1 MSQIV
6 NFNGARL
13 VKPGGA
19 TKLDASAFE
28 GVVTEGVGTIA
39 VVGEAKNGVSGQW
52 LAFTSASAMEQY
64 FQSGDL
70 ADAASVA
77 FKPLN
82 DARVG
87 DAHAQTVLAYKTN
100 SGTQAAKV
108 LQDGSSN
115 DVMRL
120 TTVDYNAAANATS
133 VAVAY
138 SNAKRVFSIT
148 PPSTV
153 TETRS
158 QETISVTDSECE
170 KLTLYYAGA
179 SGSTVTVSTTDNATA
194 DGLIDVITLNSSVA
208 GETLAIDLV
217 ALQLG
222 SIKSLVDY
230 INGRSTVWVA
240 AVGASKGDQ
249 YKFSPRLLDSLSTVT
264 VPKTS
269 GSPLSVY
276 AKLQQCLDRIN
287 AESRIVTVA
296 FPVGSVRAAPA
307 ATATVQAFSG
317 GTDGT
322 SSGTALSEALLA
334 LEALDAPQV
343 VVLKTDSASATLL
356 EAHCAKMSATGAD
369 KKERTGYAGLTGTK
383 SELISAAQTINSQH
397 IALFCNK
404 WTKVDRSGNVVVL
417 PEWAW
422 ALAAASARAGLQ
434 PGEPLT
440 WKYFASQNVT
450 QASSTWSPE
459 NDGDDMVLAGLCIAQ
474 KDRRGCK
481 ILKGITSY
489 TRFDNDVFTEES
501 IITNVK
507 AMAKEFREL
516 LEQRYT
522 GRMGM
527 IQTVANIRSDA
538 LEFWGQKREQGRIVD
553 SVVNGAITQLAYR
566 KLEVSLVKDTAY
578 VDIEISPVQGINFQ
592 LETIRLVPATIS
604 L

>member
-39 VVGEAKNGVSGQW
+39 VIGEAKNGVSGQW
-52 LAFTSASAMEQY
+52 LSFTSASAMEQY

-70 ADAASVA
+70 SDAASVA

-87 DAHAQTVLAYKTN
+87 DLHAQTVLAYKTN
-100 SGTQAAKV
+100 SGTQASKT
-108 LQDGSSN
+108 LQDGASH

-120 TTVDYNAAANATS
+120 VTADYNTAANSTTVRVTYAD
-133 VAVAY
+133 
-138 SNAKRVFSIT
+138 AKRVFEIT
-148 PPSTV
+148 PPPLT

-158 QETISVTDSECE
+158 KETISVSDAECE
-170 KLTLYYAGA
+170 KLTLYYAGDA
-179 SGSTVTVSTTDNATA
+179 SNTVTVSTTDNATA
-194 DGLIDVITLNSSVA
+194 DGLIDVITLNSNGT
-208 GETLAIDLV
+208 GETLSIDLV

-230 INGRSTVWVA
+230 INGHSTVWVA

-287 AESRIVTVA
+287 AESRIVSA
-296 FPVGSVRAAPA
+296 SFPAGAVRAAPA
-307 ATATVQAFSG
+307 AVAVQGFSG
-317 GTDGT
+317 GADGT

-356 EAHCAKMSATGAD
+356 EAHCAKMSATGTN

-397 IALFCNK
+397 IVLFCNK

-422 ALAAASARAGLQ
+422 ALAAASARAGFQ

-450 QASSTWSPE
+450 QASATWSPE
-459 NDGDDMVLAGLCIAQ
+459 NDGDDMILAGLCIAQ
-474 KDRRGCK
+474 KDRKGCK

-522 GRMGM
+522 GRKGV
-527 IQTVANIRSDA
+527 IQNVANIRSDA
-538 LEFWGQKREQGRIVD
+538 IEFWGQMREQGRIVD
-553 SVVNGAITQLAYR
+553 SVVNGVITQLAYR
-566 KLEVSLVKDTAY
+566 KLEIHLTKDSAY
-578 VDIEISPVQGINFQ
+578 VDIEVSPVQGINFQ

-604 L
+604 V